1 MTVISQSSEV
11 PAKDPAGNTRGQNC
25 GMKSSPAAKY
35 NYHNYVEKTNISVG
49 GVIEIQT
56 VITKDCGSEI
66 YCACRGG
73 SFSPKMFS
81 FPPKTF
87 AIINW
92 LTLNLGSSK
101 LMTWFTDFSHLILGR

>member
-1 MTVISQSSEV
+1 MNGPRSWINPKSGIDSVFSTMESSLIVISQSSEV

-35 NYHNYVEKTNISVG
+35 NYHNNYYVEKTNISVG

-56 VITKDCGSEI
+56 AITKDCGSEI

-73 SFSPKMFS
+73 SLSLKMFS
-81 FPPKTF
+81 FHP
-87 AIINW
+87 N
-92 LTLNLGSSK
+92 N
-101 LMTWFTDFSHLILGR
+101 